1 MSFTHKNF
9 ATILTKYKYDIQ
21 EGDVIAGTI
30 FSKEKKGYLV
40 DIGNAIAAFLPLEEV
55 SFSFSKIENIKTNL
69 TQEFFIFAYSIQTK
83 TIIISVKRLIYIRS
97 WERIKQLYKE
107 NAIIHTKMIGQN
119 KGGLLIELEN
129 IQGFIPKSHLC
140 YGININSII
149 NLDIPCKFLIAN
161 EQSNQLILSNRAA
174 MLEYYMSELKIGT
187 IFNGTITAIK
197 PYGVFLN
204 IYNIPALLHISETA
218 INNIT
223 DFTNQFSIGQRI
235 NVKIIHVDTKQGR
248 LSVSRR
254 NVKI

>member
-9 ATILTKYKYDIQ
+9 ARILTKYNYDIK
-21 EGDVIAGTI
+21 EGDIIAGTI

-40 DIGNAIAAFLPLEEV
+40 DIGNPTVAFLPLEEV
-55 SFSFSKIENIKTNL
+55 SFSFSKIKNIETNL
-69 TQEFFIFAYSIQTK
+69 TQEFFIFAYSIHTK
-83 TIIISVKRLIYIRS
+83 TIIVSIKRLVYIRS

-107 NAIIHTKMIGQN
+107 NTIIYTRIIGQN

-140 YGININSII
+140 YMINRNNVT

-161 EQSNQLILSNRAA
+161 EQSNQLVLSNRAA
-174 MLEYYMSELKIGT
+174 ILEYYISNLKIGT
-187 IFNGTITAIK
+187 IFNSTIIAIK
-197 PYGVFLN
+197 PYGIFVN
-204 IYNIPALLHISETA
+204 IYNIPALLHISEAA
-218 INNIT
+218 IPNIN
-223 DFTNQFSIGQRI
+223 DLTNQFFLGQTI

-254 NVKI
+254 NIKA